1 MNDIPNLNDKKYV
14 VVVDDHPIFANG
26 LAEMIN
32 CIKGYEVVSVF
43 NDPQRALD
51 FIKQNEIDLVFTDIN
66 MPAMDGVELVK
77 QIKAL
82 GRDISIVVVTSMD
95 DHEKVYTLH
104 EMGIQAFLTKSL
116 TLAETRKA
124 LDLIQWG
131 STYFAKEMISILLRQ
146 MEQPPEQSEVI
157 FTNRDMVIIKGICQ
171 QKTTKEIAAA
181 LDMSIKSIELAR
193 TRIMAK
199 MHCINLAGIVVYA
212 IRKKLITVQELNEQ
226 FA

>member
-1 MNDIPNLNDKKYV
+1 MNEIPKTNDKKLV
-14 VVVDDHPIFANG
+14 IVVDDHPIFANG

-32 CIKGYEVVSVF
+32 CIKGYEVISVF
-43 NDPQRALD
+43 NEPARALD
-51 FIKQNEIDLVFTDIN
+51 FVKHNEVDMVFTDIN
-66 MPAMDGVELVK
+66 MPAMNGVELVK
-77 QIKAL
+77 AIKAL
-82 GRDISIVVVTSMD
+82 NRDINIAVVTSMD

-146 MEQPPEQSEVI
+146 MEQPPEKSEII
-157 FTNRDMVIIKGICQ
+157 FSNRDMVIIKGICQ
-171 QKTTKEIAAA
+171 QKTTKEIAAS

-193 TRIMAK
+193 TRIMGK
-199 MHCINLAGIVVYA
+199 MDCINLAGIVVYA
-212 IRKKLITVQELNEQ
+212 IRKKLITMQELNEQ
-226 FA
+226 FN